1 MERKLYFNERELLA
15 FLLIYIAHVD
25 MVFSDEEKALIKE
38 RVGEACYNKMYDEY
52 KTMSDYQ
59 AYELILSY
67 KEVHF
72 PTEEKK
78 NDLLRNMQDL
88 FESDHEFNIM
98 EKELLHFLGR
108 MM

>member
-1 MERKLYFNERELLA
+1 MDQKLYFNEKELLA

-25 MVFSDEEKALIKE
+25 MVFSDEEKQMIQD
-38 RVGEACYNKMYDEY
+38 RVGEDCYNRMYHEY
-52 KTMSDYQ
+52 KQMSDYQ

-78 NDLLRNMQDL
+78 QNLLHHMQEL

-98 EKELLHFLGR
+98 EKELLHFLER